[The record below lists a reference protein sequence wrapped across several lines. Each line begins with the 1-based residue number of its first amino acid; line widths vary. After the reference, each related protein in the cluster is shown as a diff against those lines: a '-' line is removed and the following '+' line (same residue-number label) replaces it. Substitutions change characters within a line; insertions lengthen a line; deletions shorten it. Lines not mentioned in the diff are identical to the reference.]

1 MVGKVCAMF
10 RAEAWR
16 DVRRIQCPRWLTA
29 LIKGF
34 ERSTVRPHIAHGD
47 YALLDPIATC
57 CPSMAYVAYS
67 SLPHAT
73 TWWLHVRHVILYKSL
88 ALFGSLGRT
97 TIEPEFRYST
107 LRLSGSEREQHRR
120 LARALR
126 DHDHSANEQRLA
138 HRVIAVIHIVHMV
151 LVEATKLGVT
161 LFGGRSPKTRHT
173 EKTLLPYS
181 HEHLSVRSV
190 QWGKFPVR
198 GSLVPSWSV
207 ILVVELELGNREC
220 VELTMPLVVLIGLT
234 AEGKRLLTPTLAD
247 YANQEVQVVNHSA
260 TYRPW

>member
-34 ERSTVRPHIAHGD
+34 ERSTVLPHIAHGD

-73 TWWLHVRHVILYKSL
+73 TW
-88 ALFGSLGRT
+88 
-97 TIEPEFRYST
+97 EFRYST

-138 HRVIAVIHIVHMV
+138 HR
-151 LVEATKLGVT
+151 G
-161 LFGGRSPKTRHT
+161 
-173 EKTLLPYS
+173 
-181 HEHLSVRSV
+181 
-190 QWGKFPVR
+190 
-198 GSLVPSWSV
+198 
-207 ILVVELELGNREC
+207 
-220 VELTMPLVVLIGLT
+220 
-234 AEGKRLLTPTLAD
+234 
-247 YANQEVQVVNHSA
+247 
-260 TYRPW
+260 